1 MGARENFRELRFFA
15 RFFRLSGSR
24 SFKGSS
30 RASLWKTLSQE
41 DTDGVTAVGDDVDD
55 VDDSEAGDSGGNGES
70 DAAF

>member
-55 VDDSEAGDSGGNGES
+55 SEAGDSGGNGES